1 VKPLTAP
8 SHHRP
13 GLLGLA
19 FPAALVALTLGAV
32 AQAEADPGS
41 RPATTPTLSPAQE
54 NFESVALAANGGL
67 HALLWNMPVSG
78 KPVAGANPPQFIVD
92 ITSGGLKESPLT
104 HGTQIDPQQWLSL
117 VPSIKVPALPINLGP
132 LVEDVPILPSS
143 GPNVRLPFFAVEP
156 GTGQVLP
163 VSSDPTNGE
172 QVSYV
177 GANIRVDTFEKGSDT
192 IAFSTLITAVN
203 TVSVAGQQVAS
214 PTDAIT
220 KATLAQFHLT
230 GNSTLLKR
238 GATFAAGSKY
248 VELTAETTGP
258 ELFIGDCALT
268 ETALTFATVKPC
280 ETDTAL
286 ASPSVE
292 YNYLDGTDASVKTWT
307 LAKNGVICKP
317 GTNTATCPNFNLTY
331 WVASTP
337 RTTTMNVP
345 AESNA
350 EYRVYVEIG
359 SNVYT
364 GYLVHAGGAV
374 WENIG
379 SDDHPDVQ
387 KFFLRA
393 NKEFVTSL
401 EDALT
406 F

>member
-1 VKPLTAP
+1 VKSPIAP
-8 SHHRP
+8 SVHRR
-13 GLLGLA
+13 GRLGLA
-19 FPAALVALTLGAV
+19 FSVALLALAFGA
-32 AQAEADPGS
+32 AAPAEED
-41 RPATTPTLSPAQE
+41 PATTPTLSTAQR
-54 NFESVALAANGGL
+54 NFESVALASNGGL
-67 HALLWNMPVSG
+67 HALLWNMPASG
-78 KPVAGANPPQFIVD
+78 KPVAGASPAQFIVD
-92 ITSGGLKESPLT
+92 ITSGGLKASPLT

-117 VPSIKVPALPINLGP
+117 VPSIKVPVLPINLAP
-132 LVEDVPILPSS
+132 LVEGVAILPSS
-143 GPNVRLPFFAVEP
+143 GPNVRLPFFAVQP
-156 GTGQVLP
+156 GTGKVLP
-163 VSSDPTNGE
+163 VSSDPTDGE

-177 GANIRVDTFEKGSDT
+177 GSNIRVDSFEKGSDT

-203 TVSVAGQQVAS
+203 TVSVAGQVVAS
-214 PTDAIT
+214 PSDAIT

-230 GNSTLLKR
+230 ANTALLKR

-248 VELTAETTGP
+248 VELTAEALGP

-268 ETALTFATVKPC
+268 ESALTFASVKPC

-286 ASPSVE
+286 ASLSVE
-292 YNYLDGTDASVKTWT
+292 YNYLDGTDASVKTWS

-379 SDDHPDVQ
+379 SDEHPNVQ
-387 KFFLRA
+387 RFFLRA
-393 NKEFVTSL
+393 DKEFVTSL
-401 EDALT
+401 EDALS